1 MDIQEETRNGVVVL
15 RPAGRIDSGT
25 AAVFEKRVAQAV
37 AAGKVRVVI
46 DMGGVSGVGSAGL
59 RSLLMASKRAHA
71 GGSRIVLAG
80 LSPAVRRDFDTSG
93 FTGLFA
99 MHADVEAALKALAP

>member
-1 MDIQEETRNGVVVL
+1 MDMREETRNGVVVL
-15 RPAGRIDSGT
+15 HPAGRIDSGT
-25 AAVFEKRVAQAV
+25 AVAFEKRIAQTVAG
-37 AAGKVRVVI
+37 GKVRIVI

-80 LSPAVRRDFDTSG
+80 LSPAVRQAFDTSG